1 MSPLAEGVFSGFLLR
16 GLGRITFDRVI
27 GEDNRSSL
35 DKKFVKV
42 IDLVSNRMQ
51 ENYPDLLGGSIDTYF
66 NEPLI
71 LEELM
76 KLLFREDKID
86 IEKLKVLFDVNT
98 MPDTFLDEY
107 IYELKRELSKYHEFE
122 RIFADTRI
130 HSVLFEMNDRLN
142 LIAKNME
149 SNDNKLDLIE
159 FYEGYKKIAIRNL
172 IKINY
177 FGLGLSPSVKR
188 GEKTLNDIYV
198 KPFFKIRT
206 AIGRKEIAEYSSQEQ
221 EELSIN
227 EIFSTNE
234 DKNLVILGKPGA
246 GKSLLGKYLMCSIF
260 NKDTDEIPD
269 SIMGYLPFRI
279 ELRKYLPYKRS
290 MNANIISYL
299 KYILKTEFYISYI
312 TEQNITNILD
322 NEKVLFIFDG
332 LDEIFNIQDKIE
344 VKNDIENFLET
355 YKKCKGL
362 VTSRHIGYDEANL
375 DGDNFTELEI
385 LDFED
390 DQIEEYVRRWYECEV
405 KIDEKIEKEIT
416 SFLEHVEEI
425 DEELIRNPLL
435 LSLIVILYRNNGKL
449 PSSKLEIYRSCTKT
463 LVDKWDETKKLDISL
478 KVENKKR
485 SIFSFL
491 ALWQY
496 ETLSQESQEMIDYE
510 KVLKEVEAII
520 QQKLNLTEDAG
531 EAEIWAEEFLEYAK
545 NRSLYFDNDF
555 THKTFMEYFTAY
567 CIYQTTDIKLRPQK
581 RDDIIRDYIK
591 NPFWFIVLELLINL
605 IDENQPDNEIID
617 DIIRRHTVDQNEAYV
632 FFLHILKTVK
642 NVSEDVIES
651 LVKDSILLSINE
663 INLDK
668 EENEFSFDI
677 VRKIRDLI
685 HIPQYLEVV
694 QRKYDEIFDEI
705 KDDEELLLKYYIFG
719 IEFDRRGL
727 RHSNKLNIH
736 NDIFINKLRLKNKYL
751 FSCTMKEGDLTE
763 IKTFISQFG
772 VSDIFKPIDF
782 VFHSKAMRA
791 PVIDVFIHEQW
802 FVKDEQKVLNN
813 YKELLNLGIDKN
825 RLMKALDRSYFR
837 RMRVKT
843 RKNIDAKSVEL
854 IDHTDILFEMI
865 QKSITA

>member
-16 GLGRITFDRVI
+16 GLGRITFDKVV
-27 GEDNRSSL
+27 GDDNRSSL

-42 IDLVSNRMQ
+42 IDLVSKRMQ

-76 KLLFREDKID
+76 KLLFRDDKID
-86 IEKLKVLFDVNT
+86 IEKLKISFDVNT

-107 IYELKRELSKYHEFE
+107 IYELKKELNKYHEFE

-130 HSVLFEMNDRLN
+130 HNVLFEMNDKLDS
-142 LIAKNME
+142 IAKNIKN
-149 SNDNKLDLIE
+149 NDNQLNLSE
-159 FYEGYKKIAIRNL
+159 FYEKYKKIALRNL

-206 AIGRKEIAEYSSQEQ
+206 VAGKKEFAEYIFHEQ
-221 EELSIN
+221 EDLSIN

-246 GKSLLGKYLMCSIF
+246 GKSLFGKYLMCSIF
-260 NKDTDEIPD
+260 NKDTDEIPEP
-269 SIMGYLPFRI
+269 IMEYIPFRI

-299 KYILKTEFYISYI
+299 TYILKTEFYISHI
-312 TEQNITNILD
+312 IEQNITHILE
-322 NEKVLFIFDG
+322 NEKVLLIFDG

-375 DGDNFTELEI
+375 DENSFTELEI
-385 LDFED
+385 LDFKD
-390 DQIEEYVRRWYECEV
+390 NQIEKYVRRWYECEV
-405 KIDEKIEKEIT
+405 KIDEVVKKEIV
-416 SFLEHVEEI
+416 SFLKHIEEI

-520 QQKLNLTEDAG
+520 KEKLALTKDAG

-567 CIYQTTDIKLRPQK
+567 CIYQNTDIKLRPQK
-581 RDDIIRDYIK
+581 RDNIIRDYIK

-605 IDENQPDNEIID
+605 IDENQADNEIID
-617 DIIRRHTVDQNEAYV
+617 DIITRHTAEQNEAYV
-632 FFLHILKTVK
+632 FFLHILKTVR
-642 NVSEDVIES
+642 NVSESVIES

-663 INLDK
+663 INLNNR
-668 EENEFSFDI
+668 ENEFSFDI
-677 VRKIRDLI
+677 IRKIRDLM
-685 HIPQYLEVV
+685 HIPQYLEII
-694 QRKYDEIFDEI
+694 QRKYDEIFEEI
-705 KDDEELLLKYYIFG
+705 KNDEELLLKYYIFG
-719 IEFDRRGL
+719 IEFKKYGR
-727 RHSNKLNIH
+727 SNKLIIH
-736 NDIFINKLRLKNKYL
+736 NDMFINQLRLKNKYL
-751 FSCTMKEGDLTE
+751 FSYTMEEDRLTE
-763 IKTFISQFG
+763 IKTFINEFG
-772 VSDIFKPIDF
+772 INDIFAPIDLL
-782 VFHSKAMRA
+782 FHTNSKKP
-791 PVIDVFIHEQW
+791 PVIDSFINVQW
-802 FVKDEQKVLNN
+802 SLNDEQKVLDNF
-813 YKELLNLGIDKN
+813 KELVNLGVDKD
-825 RLMKALDRSYFR
+825 RLIKALKRAQLRMLRRSEIFQL
-837 RMRVKT
+837 KP
-843 RKNIDAKSVEL
+843 VEPT
-854 IDHTDILFEMI
+854 DHKDNLFEKI
-865 QKSITA
+865 YSSIIA